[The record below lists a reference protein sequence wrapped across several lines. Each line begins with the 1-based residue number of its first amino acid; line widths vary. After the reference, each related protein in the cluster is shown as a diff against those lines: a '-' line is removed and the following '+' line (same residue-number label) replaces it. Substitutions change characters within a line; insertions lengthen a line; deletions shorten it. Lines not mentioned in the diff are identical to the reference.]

1 MDSTEFLRQHVTVQ
15 AAVAGSSSTMG
26 DEGLPYTVVAPD
38 VELSGLPRVTS
49 HSSIGYIVLLF

>member
-26 DEGLPYTVVAPD
+26 DEGLPSAVIAPD
-38 VELSGLPRVTS
+38 VGLSGLPRVTA
-49 HSSIGYIVLLF
+49 YIVLS